1 MKHWVRLPVCILLL
15 VSACCLMLRP
25 QIAVRAIANGLS
37 VCAGSILPSLF
48 PFFVLTNLW
57 ISLGY
62 ASRLS
67 RRAEPPVRAL
77 FHLPGAAASPLL
89 LGALGGYPV
98 GAQTVVRLREQGM
111 LSQAQAQQTLLFCNN
126 AGPAFIFGIL
136 GYGLF
141 QSTAVGAVLWGI
153 HLGSALLL
161 GLLFRPARPSDGD
174 FGLIPEPDRT
184 PFLPALSRA
193 VAQAGETAL
202 RVCTFVL
209 FFSVLTGYLKQS
221 VPAGWQSAGWFSV
234 ALGSLE
240 LAGGARLLA
249 SSTLSPAGVF
259 VAAAGLLGWG
269 GVCVHCQ
276 TLSVL
281 SSSGLSPKRYLF
293 GKALHSLVSTAAACL
308 AAPFV
313 LSDRACFSL
322 SEAMPVW
329 LFALPLLLLIPL
341 LLKSSSGKSGRKR
354 V

>member
-1 MKHWVRLPVCILLL
+1 MKHWIRLPVCILLP
-15 VSACCLMLRP
+15 VSACFLMLRP

-57 ISLGY
+57 ISLDY
-62 ASRLS
+62 AGRLS

-98 GAQTVVRLREQGM
+98 GAQTAVTLHSQG
-111 LSQAQAQQTLLFCNN
+111 LLTKAQAQQALLFCNN
-126 AGPAFIFGIL
+126 AGPAFIFGVL

-141 QSTAVGAVLWGI
+141 RSAAVGALLWGI

-161 GLLFRPARPSDGD
+161 GFLFRP
-174 FGLIPEPDRT
+174 ERT
-184 PFLPALSRA
+184 TEANSCMDAEQAEAPLLPALSRS
-193 VAQAGETAL
+193 VTQAGETAL
-202 RVCTFVL
+202 RVCAFVL
-209 FFSVLTGYLKQS
+209 FFSVLTGYLQQA
-221 VPAGWQSAGWFSV
+221 VPDGWRSTGWFAV
-234 ALGSLE
+234 ILGSLE
-240 LAGGARLLA
+240 LAGGAGLLA

-269 GVCVHCQ
+269 GLCVHCQ

-281 SSSGLSPKRYLF
+281 SSSGLSPKRYIF
-293 GKALHSLVSTAAACL
+293 GKALHGLVSAAAACL
-308 AAPFV
+308 AAPVVF
-313 LSDRACFSL
+313 SEASCFSAPGIVPDWL
-322 SEAMPVW
+322 S
-329 LFALPLLLLIPL
+329 ALPLLPL
-341 LLKSSSGKSGRKR
+341 LLKSSSGKRGRKR